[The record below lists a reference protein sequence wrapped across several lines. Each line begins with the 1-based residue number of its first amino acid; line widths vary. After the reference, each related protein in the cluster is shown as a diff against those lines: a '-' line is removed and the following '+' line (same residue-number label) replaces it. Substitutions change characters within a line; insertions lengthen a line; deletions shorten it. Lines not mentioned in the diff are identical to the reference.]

1 MVVSLAWD
9 ASSLDISGA
18 SWLSASSVPPF
29 RMVTFLGPV
38 VLRLEL
44 FCFLLLCFLLLFVL
58 GFAPS
63 ALSGFAAVGGAT
75 SLGFD
80 SGLSDEG
87 VSGADDWGACGA

>member
-1 MVVSLAWD
+1 
-9 ASSLDISGA
+9 
-18 SWLSASSVPPF
+18 
-29 RMVTFLGPV
+29 
-38 VLRLEL
+38 
-44 FCFLLLCFLLLFVL
+44 LCFLLLFVL

-63 ALSGFAAVGGAT
+63 ALSGFPAIGGAT